1 VIELVHAAADVQAFC
16 LERGWRFCFIGG
28 LAVQYWAE
36 ARVTRDI
43 DLTLLT
49 GFGGEQPFIEA
60 LLGRFRARHA
70 DAAVFALRNRVLL
83 LQTDKGIGIDI
94 ALGGLPVEESIV
106 SRARDWEVLPGSSLR
121 LCTAEDLIL
130 LKAFA
135 ARPQD
140 WHDVKMTIVR
150 QGGANLDWNYIFDY
164 LKPLADAKEE
174 PGIVDELSEI
184 RRRLSSFE

>member
-1 VIELVHAAADVQAFC
+1 VIELVHAASDVQTFC
-16 LERGWRFCFIGG
+16 LRQNWRFCFIGG

-36 ARVTRDI
+36 ARVTRDV

-49 GFGGEQPFIEA
+49 GFGSEQPFIEA
-60 LLGRFRARHA
+60 LLLRFKARRE
-70 DAAVFALRNRVLL
+70 DAATFALRNRVLL
-83 LQTDKGIGIDI
+83 LQTEKGIGIDV

-106 SRARDWEVLPGSSLR
+106 SRARDWEVLPNHPLR
-121 LCTAEDLIL
+121 ICTPEDLIL

-150 QGGANLDWNYIFDY
+150 QGDANLDWEYIFGF
-164 LKPLADAKEE
+164 LKPLAEAKEE
-174 PGIVDELSEI
+174 PGIVNQLEELRAHLKDIS
-184 RRRLSSFE
+184 